1 MRLELQM
8 TLIFDEVEV
17 HRGDRERDLK
27 LRGRLEKILL
37 LALLMEM

>member
-8 TLIFDEVEV
+8 TLIFDEVE
-17 HRGDRERDLK
+17 RGDRERDLK
-27 LRGRLEKILL
+27 IRGRLEKILL